1 MESNVNYTLAG
12 LFVIVLGAATVAVV
26 AWLSAA
32 TDQRI
37 YDYYR
42 VYSIES
48 VAGLNVNAAVRYK
61 GVDVG
66 QVTSV
71 GLDKEFPDW
80 VELILR
86 IERGT
91 PIRAETTA
99 KLVVQGITGLVYVE
113 LSGGTDSPPLRPT
126 AEQPMP
132 VLKSSPSLVAQ
143 VTSAFQDL
151 TVKVDRLLSDDNLTA
166 FRQTLANLA
175 ILSSTLAGRAQ
186 SLDQAAVNLE
196 NFTGTLVVSADK
208 LNRAVDDAAGA
219 LANTAQ
225 ASVELKPLLRQVNTT
240 FVDASTMVDS
250 VTQTSEALRLAFVSS
265 LQDFQKLTRSASP
278 ELSVLLYD
286 LDRLATALERFV
298 QALERNPRMLL
309 FGKPTNAP
317 GPGESN
323 R

>member
-12 LFVIVLGAATVAVV
+12 LFVVVLGAATVGVV

-32 TDQRI
+32 TDQRV

-66 QVTSV
+66 QVTSI
-71 GLDKEFPDW
+71 GLDKQFPDW
-80 VELILR
+80 VELVLR

-91 PIRAETTA
+91 PIRTETTA

-113 LSGGTDSPPLRPT
+113 LSGGADSPPLRPT
-126 AEQPMP
+126 ADQPMP

-143 VTSAFQDL
+143 VTSAFQEL
-151 TVKVDRLLSDDNLTA
+151 TVKVDRLLSDDNLSA
-166 FRQTLANLA
+166 FKQTLANLA
-175 ILSSTLAGRAQ
+175 ILSSALAGRAE
-186 SLDQAAVNLE
+186 SLDQAVVNLE
-196 NFTGTLVVSADK
+196 NFTGTLVASADK
-208 LNRAVDDAAGA
+208 LSRAVDDAAGT
-219 LANTAQ
+219 LANSAQ
-225 ASVELKPLLRQVNTT
+225 ASAGLKPLLRQINTT
-240 FVDASTMVDS
+240 FVEANTMVGS

-265 LQDFQKLTRSASP
+265 LQDFQQLTRSATP
-278 ELSVLLYD
+278 ELPILLYD

-309 FGKPTNAP
+309 LGKPTNGP
-317 GPGESN
+317 GPGEK
-323 R
+323 